1 MKRADVIL
9 GVCVAII
16 CLALLFGLN
25 NKENVEKEIVI
36 SLEGEVIERIA
47 FGTEQILEF
56 EHHVIVSTSEGV
68 FVEEA
73 DCPDHDCVKMKM
85 ISQVGR
91 QIICA
96 PHRLVVEIIGVEA
109 VIDAIS

>member
-1 MKRADVIL
+1 MKGADMIL
-9 GVCVAII
+9 GVCVVVI
-16 CLALLFGLN
+16 CLGLLAGLN
-25 NKENVEKEIVI
+25 NKENMEKEILI

-47 FGTEQILEF
+47 FGTEQVLEL

-85 ISQVGR
+85 ISEVGR

-109 VIDAIS
+109 AIDAIS